1 MPHCQV
7 GDAGP
12 WIIRPGVPHRFSGDQ
27 RDNLP
32 PGGEGTVCVPMIA
45 GLTEQ
50 QARKDPG
57 PKKNS
62 PNWAFPLGRC
72 LDVSDVSGIF
82 GGDAF
87 ASRSGIPGYLI
98 LFHAH
103 FLMSFGVM
111 FPCQVQGL
119 REVFSLFDPEGRVT
133 QLI

>member
-12 WIIRPGVPHRFSGDQ
+12 WIIRPGVSHRFSGDQ

-87 ASRSGIPGYLI
+87 ASRSGRPNLVSCPLPHVFRSDVSLPGSRS
-98 LFHAH
+98 A
-103 FLMSFGVM
+103 G
-111 FPCQVQGL
+111 
-119 REVFSLFDPEGRVT
+119 SL
-133 QLI
+133 

>member
-12 WIIRPGVPHRFSGDQ
+12 WIIRPGVSHRFSGDQ

-57 PKKNS
+57 PKKT
-62 PNWAFPLGRC
+62 PQTGLFHWEGAWMFRMFRVFLVATHLHPGLG
-72 LDVSDVSGIF
+72 D
-82 GGDAF
+82 
-87 ASRSGIPGYLI
+87 LI

>member
-12 WIIRPGVPHRFSGDQ
+12 WIIRPGVSHRFSGDQ

-72 LDVSDVSGIF
+72 LDVSDVSDVSGIF

-87 ASRSGIPGYLI
+87 ASRSGRPNLVPCPLPHVFRSDVSLPGSRS
-98 LFHAH
+98 A
-103 FLMSFGVM
+103 G
-111 FPCQVQGL
+111 
-119 REVFSLFDPEGRVT
+119 SL
-133 QLI
+133 